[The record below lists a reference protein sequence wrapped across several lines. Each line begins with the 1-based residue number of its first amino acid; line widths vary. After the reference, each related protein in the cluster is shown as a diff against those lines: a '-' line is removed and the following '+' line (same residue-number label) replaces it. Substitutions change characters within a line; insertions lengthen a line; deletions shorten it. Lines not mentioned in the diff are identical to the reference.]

1 MVSCWASF
9 HFSKFRFFNG
19 LWFQFISL
27 MLIFLFSKFQNFW
40 KFNGLWFQ
48 FVGLMLSFLISTF
61 RNFWIFNGF
70 LTVYNLLCSSW
81 RPLHFNLL
89 ASCWAFFLSLQ
100 ALEANLFFSLRLL
113 QRAPKGIS
121 LTGVKSLI
129 ILLNCSNSLPIAA
142 NFLGLAVRSLPSPRR
157 AFPLKS
163 KKRYVQLVI

>member
-1 MVSCWASF
+1 MFLAPTSFVRPILLNCLSNVS
-9 HFSKFRFFNG
+9 KKDYQRQKTLGLFFQK
-19 LWFQFISL
+19 LT
-27 MLIFLFSKFQNFW
+27 
-40 KFNGLWFQ
+40 
-48 FVGLMLSFLISTF
+48 V
-61 RNFWIFNGF
+61 